1 MKDFIPGINLAQF
14 CDDFISPDD
23 LAWDHAMDIS
33 GSVYARLKELGM
45 SNKDLADKLGVSAGR
60 VSQIIKGYP
69 GMSLKMLAK
78 LEVALGFR
86 LDAGFSYPGESAS
99 CVSTIEIPRLKNNVN
114 LRDETTCKPCG
125 SLDLS
130 ICKGGLRAA

>member
-14 CDDFISPDD
+14 SGDHILPDD

-45 SNKDLADKLGVSAGR
+45 SKKDLAAKLGVSAGR

-86 LDAGFSYPGESAS
+86 LDAGFSYPGKSPS
-99 CVSTIEIPRLKNNVN
+99 CVSTIEIPLFKSNVH
-114 LRDETTCKPCG
+114 LRDEAICETRE

-130 ICKGGLRAA
+130 ICKGGLKAA

>member
-1 MKDFIPGINLAQF
+1 MYATEVQ
-14 CDDFISPDD
+14 SPCSSRS
-23 LAWDHAMDIS
+23 AW
-33 GSVYARLKELGM
+33 ARHYDASEQLRRP
-45 SNKDLADKLGVSAGR
+45 R

-114 LRDETTCKPCG
+114 LRDETTCKTCG

-130 ICKGGLRAA
+130 ICKGGLKAA